1 MASDCILIQNEQLE
15 QVDVDTFLYLGSLM
29 ITEDGECSTKFLTRL
44 NRGQAIGI
52 GASLQKI
59 WNKSQHADFNK
70 DTSRPIRLKKALVW
84 AVAQRT
90 VVKVEHSE
98 RMKKHGLTPLR

>member
-15 QVDVDTFLYLGSLM
+15 QVDVDTSLYLGSLM
-29 ITEDGECSTKFLTRL
+29 MTEDGECSTEFLTRL

-70 DTSRPIRLKKALVW
+70 DTNIRLKKALVW